1 MADVEIAVQAEGVE
15 DAVGEV
21 PPGEVPAGG
30 EEGGLTGGGGGR
42 GLGKILGVLA
52 AVLTFAEDILKVV
65 GVVSSVLRAF
75 LAPVAVLLLRL
86 LQPFLRAMIAVLP
99 VWFDIMEMVTNVAE
113 RLNPLFGILGLL
125 GVLIGSLAGASVGDV
140 VSRLV
145 SGIAGGFTL
154 SDIETAI
161 KNIPSR
167 LSNLL
172 SNLPGVGGFFGGS
185 GDGGGGD
192 DAGIVE
198 RAQQTVVNIGGGLST
213 FVDRV
218 EQDSGIETP

>member
-21 PPGEVPAGG
+21 PPGEAPAGG
-30 EEGGLTGGGGGR
+30 EEGGLAGGGGGR

-172 SNLPGVGGFFGGS
+172 SNLPGVGGF
-185 GDGGGGD
+185 
-192 DAGIVE
+192 
-198 RAQQTVVNIGGGLST
+198 
-213 FVDRV
+213 
-218 EQDSGIETP
+218 